1 MKLNN
6 EHIVILQKAREHI
19 RSGGTEYIC
28 VAIEHVLLI
37 LDAKEDSVAQR
48 GLCEE
53 LTSAIQCALG
63 ASTMLIYLRANVP
76 NWRYRY
82 SLDRYSLE
90 HERSFAYLAR
100 LAWLDKII
108 ETREIPFEI
117 P

>member
-6 EHIVILQKAREHI
+6 EHIVILEKAREYI
-19 RSGGTEYIC
+19 RSGVTEYIC

-37 LDAKEDSVAQR
+37 LDAKEGVPVAQR
-48 GLCEE
+48 GLYEE

-63 ASTMLIYLRANVP
+63 ASTMMIYLRANVP
-76 NWRYRY
+76 NWRY
-82 SLDRYSLE
+82 RYSLE